1 MSAKKKD
8 VIVILRE
15 KAAKLEAERARLD
28 ETTAEILQFTFASND
43 REREVMANFAKRM
56 ELTQVLEN
64 VLNRLHAANRGDLT
78 LSESE
83 KKNLTEQKKSL
94 FDKLNEL
101 PPIGATQS
109 EWDGINTE
117 FKKKNVGR
125 PSVSLEQKIIRVAK
139 EFEDTI
145 SEIKKMTGKVDIEEI
160 MSMSSDSSII
170 ERRNGRPK
178 HDVLGNLDT
187 KLKNIQGKIA
197 FITSGEHQRH
207 VEMRL
212 SESLYSDKGKRLGR
226 SFEDPTIK
234 LQRLREEE
242 ATILN
247 AISSLES
254 KLQGED
260 VEMRKLKKLRDRRN
274 ELKAQLKGDIS
285 SSLANALNA
294 ELETVLENLGVLE
307 AKIRGTK
314 APTQRLEKVH
324 ARKYEP
330 SDTQEVVQKPAQIIQ
345 HIRAERTLETTPNLA
360 PLAEKQKEDDAGARS
375 IQSLDET
382 RESVTKLITRGKS

>member
-8 VIVILRE
+8 VIVVLRE
-15 KAAKLEAERARLD
+15 RAAKLEAERTRLD
-28 ETTAEILQFTFASND
+28 EATAEILQFTFASND

-64 VLNRLHAANRGDLT
+64 VLNSLHADNRGELT
-78 LSESE
+78 LSQSE
-83 KKNLTEQKKSL
+83 KKSLTEQKKSL
-94 FDKLNEL
+94 FDQLNEL
-101 PPIGATQS
+101 PPIGATQA
-109 EWDGINTE
+109 EWDSINAE

-125 PSVSLEQKIIRVAK
+125 PSVSLEQKIIRVTK

-145 SEIKKMTGKVDIEEI
+145 NEIKKLSGTVDIDEI
-160 MSMSSDSSII
+160 MSLSSDSSII

-197 FITSGEHQRH
+197 YITSGEHQRH
-207 VEMRL
+207 VDMRL
-212 SESLYSDKGKRLGR
+212 SESLYSEKGKRLGR
-226 SFEDPTIK
+226 SFEEPAIK
-234 LQRLREEE
+234 LQRLRDEE

-247 AISSLES
+247 TISNLES
-254 KLQGED
+254 KLQGDEI
-260 VEMRKLKKLRDRRN
+260 EMRNLKKLRDRRN
-274 ELKAQLKGDIS
+274 ELKSQLKGDIS

-307 AKIRGTK
+307 AKIRGKK
-314 APTQRLEKVH
+314 APTQKFEKLH
-324 ARKYEP
+324 AREYEP
-330 SDTQEVVQKPAQIIQ
+330 VATQEVVQKPAQVIQ

-382 RESVTKLITRGKS
+382 RESVTKLITRGKA